1 MEAARAR
8 TLAWTSFALMVVFF
22 AAQAVLAVLNR
33 AGATGSSGTWG
44 FTGALGFLLALP
56 LLAFPVVGLLIALRR
71 PENSIGWVLL
81 AIGVMFSIP
90 AAGYARYALFTR
102 GGDLS
107 GGGIAAAIDS
117 ASWIPFIGLAGCYVL
132 LLFPDGHLPSRSW
145 RWFARAIGI
154 GMALGFIGLLF
165 SPKIDGYPKV
175 HNPLAIPALEFLSF
189 GLVAVPIGIVG
200 AAISL
205 VGRYRRSSG
214 AARLQLRWLVAAA
227 SIVAALFGSTFVLSL
242 VFDSGPGPTPLAIS
256 VLQSLSFF
264 TFGLIPAAIGVAV
277 LKYRL
282 YEIDVVINKTVVF
295 ASLAL
300 FITAVYVAIVVG
312 VGALVGATNDPV
324 LSAAAAAVVALAF
337 QPVRRR
343 AQRLA
348 DRVVYGK
355 RATPYEILSEFSE
368 RLAGTY
374 AAEDLLPRMVR
385 ILAEGTG
392 AARADV
398 WVRSGDTLR
407 PAATWPPEA
416 SALDPVP
423 ADPLPEGAIAV
434 RHQGEL
440 LGALSVAKK
449 PGESLSAQEDKLIA
463 DLASQAGLVLRN
475 AGLTQELLA
484 RLEELQASR
493 LRLVSAQDEERR
505 KIERNLHDGAQQQLV
520 ALAVKLRLAEQMADR
535 DLVKTKEM
543 LAQLRGDAGEA
554 LETLRD
560 LARGIYPPLL
570 ADKGLAAALE
580 SQARKSPV
588 PVTIEADGTGRY
600 PQDAEAA
607 VYFCCLEALQ
617 NVAKYANAS
626 QATVRLLDGDSSL
639 RFEVRD
645 DGSGFD
651 PAVTAYGT
659 GLQGMAD
666 RLAALGG
673 SIEVTSAPGTGTS
686 VLGTVP
692 VPA

>member
-1 MEAARAR
+1 M
-8 TLAWTSFALMVVFF
+8 AWACFGLIVACL
-22 AAQAVLAVLNR
+22 AAQAVLAVLSR
-33 AGATGSSGTWG
+33 AGSTGTSANWG
-44 FTGALGFLLALP
+44 FTGALSVFVGVS
-56 LLAFPVVGLLIALRR
+56 LLAFPVVGFLIALRR
-71 PENSIGWVLL
+71 PENSIGWILL
-81 AIGVMFSIP
+81 GIGLMFSIP
-90 AAGYARYALFTR
+90 AGGYARYALLTR
-102 GGDLS
+102 GGDLP
-107 GGGIAAAIDS
+107 GGGLAAAIDG
-117 ASWIPFIGLAGCYVL
+117 ASWIPFIGLAGCYLL
-132 LLFPDGHLPSRSW
+132 LLFPDGHLPSPPW
-145 RWFARAIGI
+145 RWFARTVGI
-154 GMALGFIGLLF
+154 GMALGFIGILF
-165 SPKIDGYPKV
+165 SPKLDGFPNV
-175 HNPLAIPALEFLSF
+175 HNPLAVPALGILSV
-189 GLVAVPIGIVG
+189 GLLSVPIGIVG

-205 VGRYRRSSG
+205 VQRYRRSSG
-214 AARLQLRWLVAAA
+214 AARLQLRWLAAAA
-227 SIVAALFGSTFVLSL
+227 SIVATLFGSTFILSL
-242 VFDSGPGPTPLAIS
+242 ALDTGPGPTPAVIS
-256 VLQSLSFF
+256 ILQSLSLF

-312 VGALVGATNDPV
+312 VGALVGATNDPL

-343 AQRLA
+343 AQHLA

-355 RATPYEILSEFSE
+355 RATPYEVLSEFSE

-416 SALDPVP
+416 SAFDPIP
-423 ADPLPEGAIAV
+423 ADPLPEGTISV

-449 PGESLSAQEDKLIA
+449 PGESLSAQEDKLIT

-535 DLVKTKEM
+535 DLAKTKEI
-543 LAQLRGDAGEA
+543 LAQLRSDTGEA

-626 QATVRLLDGDSSL
+626 RATVRLLDGDGSL

-673 SIEVTSAPGTGTS
+673 RIEVTSAPGAGTS

>member
-1 MEAARAR
+1 
-8 TLAWTSFALMVVFF
+8 MVAGFV
-22 AAQAVLAVLNR
+22 AQAVLAVLSR
-33 AGATGSSGTWG
+33 AGATGTSGSWSS
-44 FTGALGFLLALP
+44 TGALSVLVGVP

-71 PENSIGWVLL
+71 PENSIGWILL
-81 AIGVMFSIP
+81 GIGLMFSIP
-90 AAGYARYALFTR
+90 GGGYARYALLTR
-102 GGDLS
+102 GGDLP
-107 GGGIAAAIDS
+107 GGGIAAAFDG
-117 ASWIPFIGLAGCYVL
+117 ASWIPFIGLAGCYLL
-132 LLFPDGHLPSRSW
+132 LLFPDGHLPSPPW
-145 RWFARAIGI
+145 RWFARAVGI
-154 GMALGFIGLLF
+154 GMALGFIGILF
-165 SPKIDGYPKV
+165 SPKLEGFPKV
-175 HNPLAIPALEFLSF
+175 HNPLAVPPLEILSV
-189 GLVAVPIGIVG
+189 GLGAVPIGIIG

-205 VGRYRRSSG
+205 VRRYRRSSG
-214 AARLQLRWLVAAA
+214 AARLQLTWLAAAA
-227 SIVAALFGSTFVLSL
+227 SVVAAIFGLTFVLSF
-242 VFDSGPGPTPLAIS
+242 VFDSGPGPTPPWMSL
-256 VLQSLSFF
+256 LQSLSLI

-324 LSAAAAAVVALAF
+324 LSAAAAAIVALAF

-343 AQRLA
+343 AQHLA

-355 RATPYEILSEFSE
+355 RATPYEVLSEFSE

-416 SALDPVP
+416 SAFEPTP
-423 ADPLPEGAIAV
+423 ADRLPEGTIPV

-520 ALAVKLRLAEQMADR
+520 ALAVKLRLAEQLADR
-535 DLVKTKEM
+535 DLAKTKEM
-543 LAQLRGDAGEA
+543 LAQLRSDTGEA

-626 QATVRLLDGDSSL
+626 RAIVRLHDGDGSL

-651 PAVTAYGT
+651 RSATAYGT

-673 SIEVTSAPGTGTS
+673 KIEVTSAPGAGTS

-692 VPA
+692 VSA

>member
-1 MEAARAR
+1 MKAARAR
-8 TLAWTSFALMVVFF
+8 ALAWACFGLMVAGF
-22 AAQAVLAVLNR
+22 AAQAVFAVLSR
-33 AGATGSSGTWG
+33 VGATDASGTWG
-44 FTGALGFLLALP
+44 FTGALGVLVGLP

-71 PENSIGWVLL
+71 PENSIGWILL
-81 AIGVMFSIP
+81 AIGLMFSAP
-90 AAGYARYALFTR
+90 AGGYARYALLIR
-102 GGDLS
+102 GGDLP
-107 GGGIAAAIDS
+107 GARVAAAIDN
-117 ASWIPFIGLAGCYVL
+117 ASWIPFIGLAGCYLL
-132 LLFPDGHLPSRSW
+132 LLFPDGHLPSPSW
-145 RWFARAIGI
+145 GWFARAIGI
-154 GMALGFIGLLF
+154 GMALGFIGLLI
-165 SPKIDGYPKV
+165 SPTIDGYPKV
-175 HNPLAIPALEFLSF
+175 DNPLAIPALEFLSF
-189 GLVAVPIGIVG
+189 GLIAVPIGIVG

-205 VGRYRRSSG
+205 VRRYRRSSG
-214 AARLQLRWLVAAA
+214 AARLQLKWLAAAA

-242 VFDSGPGPTPLAIS
+242 ALDSGPGPTPMFMSA
-256 VLQSLSFF
+256 LQSLSFF
-264 TFGLIPAAIGVAV
+264 AFGLIPAAIGVSV

-295 ASLAL
+295 ASLIL

-324 LSAAAAAVVALAF
+324 LSATAAAVVALAF

-343 AQRLA
+343 AQHLA

-355 RATPYEILSEFSE
+355 RATPYEVLSEFSE

-416 SALDPVP
+416 SAFDPIPV
-423 ADPLPEGAIAV
+423 DPLPEGTIPV

-449 PGESLSAQEDKLIA
+449 PGESLSVQEDKLIT

-535 DLVKTKEM
+535 DLAKTKEM

-588 PVTIEADGTGRY
+588 PVTIETDGTGRY

-626 QATVRLLDGDSSL
+626 HATVRLYDGDGSL

-645 DGSGFD
+645 DGTGFD

-673 SIEVTSAPGTGTS
+673 RVEVTSAPGAGTS